1 MDRVLTL
8 PDCGNLNLYPI
19 ERYLYISALPNLGN
33 PIDNRVSAKFT
44 SCAKHNGLLRLRRK
58 VNLAD
63 TRV

>member
-33 PIDNRVSAKFT
+33 HIDNRVSAKFT
-44 SCAKHNGLLRLRRK
+44 SCGNITAF
-58 VNLAD
+58 
-63 TRV
+63 

>member
-33 PIDNRVSAKFT
+33 HIDNRVSAKFT
-44 SCAKHNGLLRLRRK
+44 SCGNITPFLDYAEK
-58 VNLAD
+58 
-63 TRV
+63 